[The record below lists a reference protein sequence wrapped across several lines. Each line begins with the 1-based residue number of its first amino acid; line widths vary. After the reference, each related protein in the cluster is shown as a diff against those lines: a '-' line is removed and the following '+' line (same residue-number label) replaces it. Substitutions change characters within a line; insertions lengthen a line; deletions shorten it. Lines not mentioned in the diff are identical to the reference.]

1 MSDQHDPTARERLDN
16 DPLDRMEPDEGDEE
30 DVERAWEQSD
40 VDEGEAPT
48 G

>member
-1 MSDQHDPTARERLDN
+1 MSDEHDPTPGERLEN
-16 DPLDRMEPDEGDEE
+16 DPLDNIEPDDGDEE
-30 DVERAWEQSD
+30 DVEQAWEQSD